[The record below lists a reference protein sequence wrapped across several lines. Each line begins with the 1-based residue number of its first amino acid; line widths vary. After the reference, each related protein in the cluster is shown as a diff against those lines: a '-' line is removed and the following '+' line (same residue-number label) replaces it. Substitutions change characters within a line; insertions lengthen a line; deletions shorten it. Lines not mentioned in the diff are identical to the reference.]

1 MILTSTTLSIEVALA
16 GSATSDEL
24 PYTTSFVDVTTTAF
38 TPGSSNG
45 TTSGTTNVL
54 IIPAPGAD
62 THRQIKFMSVIN
74 KDVASATVIFKL
86 KDNTTRREFY
96 KATLAPG
103 QQIHYTDTT
112 GFVFKDELGRTI
124 VVSSEAPSTDSVVLN
139 PITSTRNVVQPTG
152 DFVPLNLRGHAAQT
166 VNLLNIQN
174 SGGTTLASFDASG
187 NISANNIT
195 ATPSANAV
203 VKAQASGKIAAG
215 WVTEILS
222 LNDLSNVNAS
232 SPTTTDLLSY
242 SGSAWTSRDQSEVT
256 DGGTF

>member
-1 MILTSTTLSIEVALA
+1 MILTSTTLSIEIALA
-16 GSATSDEL
+16 GSVTSDEL
-24 PYTTSFVDVTTTAF
+24 PYTASFVDITTTSI
-38 TPGSSNG
+38 TPGSING

-54 IIPAPGAD
+54 IIPAPAVD
-62 THRQIKFMSVIN
+62 THRQIKFITVIN

-86 KDNTTRREFY
+86 KDSTTRREFY

-103 QQIHYTDTT
+103 QQIHYSDTT
-112 GFVFKDELGRTI
+112 GFVFKDELGRPI
-124 VVSSEAPSTDSVVLN
+124 VVSSEAPSTDSVVIG
-139 PITSTRNVVQPTG
+139 PITSTRNIIQPTG
-152 DFVPLNLRGHAAQT
+152 DFIPLTVRGHSSQT

-187 NISANNIT
+187 NITANNIT
-195 ATPSANAV
+195 ATPTANAV

-215 WVTEILS
+215 WMSEVLS
-222 LNDLSNVNAS
+222 LNDLSNVNAA
-232 SPTTTDLLSY
+232 SPNATDLLSY